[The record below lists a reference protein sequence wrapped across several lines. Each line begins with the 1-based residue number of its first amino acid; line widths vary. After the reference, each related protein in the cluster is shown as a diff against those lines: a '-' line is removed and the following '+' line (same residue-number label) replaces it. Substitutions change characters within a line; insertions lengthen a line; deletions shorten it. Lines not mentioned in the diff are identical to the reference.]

1 MSQRT
6 DTDRPGPPPRA
17 EPGQGRVRADQL
29 LVARGL
35 ARSREQAR
43 QAIEEGRV
51 FSGARRIERA
61 GLRLSADAPLE
72 VRPGPAYVSRGG
84 IKLQHAL
91 DRFGVPV
98 AGAVAMDVGASTGG
112 FTDCLL
118 QRGARRVYAVDV
130 GYGQLAWKLR
140 TDPRV
145 VALER
150 TNIRHLDPERI
161 GEPVDLIT
169 VDVSFIS
176 VTKFLHRLPRF
187 LKEGGWVLVLV
198 KPQFEAGRQQVG
210 RGGVVRDDAVRGRVL
225 RTVIETAAGCGLGL
239 RGLTASPILGPS
251 GNAEFFAAFVKGPAA
266 LTQGVAG
273 AIDEV
278 LREAPDRRPRE
289 GDRPRPHP
297 AT

>member
-1 MSQRT
+1 MSSRANP
-6 DTDRPGPPPRA
+6 DPRPPSPQA
-17 EPGQGRVRADQL
+17 EPGQGRIRADQL

-35 ARSREQAR
+35 APSREQAR

-51 FSGARRIERA
+51 FSGSRRIERP
-61 GLRLSADAPLE
+61 GVRLRADAPLQ
-72 VRPGPAYVSRGG
+72 VRPGPSYVSRGG

-91 DRFGVPV
+91 DRLSVPV

-130 GYGQLAWKLR
+130 GYGQLAWRLR

-145 VALER
+145 VVLER
-150 TNIRHLDPERI
+150 TNIRYLDPERI
-161 GEPVDLIT
+161 GEPLDLIT

-187 LKEGGWVLVLV
+187 LKEGAWVVVLV
-198 KPQFEAGRQQVG
+198 KPQFEAGREQVG
-210 RGGVVRDDAVRGRVL
+210 RGGVVRDDAVRARVL
-225 RTVIETAAGCGLGL
+225 RSVIEAAASCGLGL
-239 RGLTASPILGPS
+239 RGLTASPVLGPS
-251 GNAEFFAAFVKGPAA
+251 GNAEFFAAFVKGPAV

-273 AIDEV
+273 SVDEV
-278 LREAPDRRPRE
+278 LREAPDRHPRE
-289 GDRPRPHP
+289 VDPPRLHP